1 MQILVYGYGNPGRQD
16 DGLGNELVRRL
27 EEWVIAEGIVDI
39 AFDSNY
45 QLNIEDADAI
55 AQNELVIFV
64 DASEEDI
71 EDFCLSSV
79 DGKGKLAFTTHA
91 ASPSYI
97 VKLCQELFQ
106 KTPRVFL
113 LHIKGYEWTF
123 QEGLSSRAEENLAKA
138 LDFTKKMLENPEGAA
153 EATGKEC

>member
-71 EDFCLSSV
+71 
-79 DGKGKLAFTTHA
+79 
-91 ASPSYI
+91 
-97 VKLCQELFQ
+97 
-106 KTPRVFL
+106 
-113 LHIKGYEWTF
+113 
-123 QEGLSSRAEENLAKA
+123 
-138 LDFTKKMLENPEGAA
+138 
-153 EATGKEC
+153 